1 VTEPSATQTGLYTQ
15 ADLPVGTLVAGRF
28 RIQAVLG
35 VGGMGVVYRATDEA
49 LHVPVALKVLRPELA
64 SRPDAFERFRQELLL
79 ARQVSS
85 PHVVRIHDL
94 AQHEGRW
101 LISMDF
107 VEGESL
113 DRRLDRDGTLSVDE
127 ALRIAADIA
136 RGLSAAHDK
145 GVVHRD
151 LKPANVLLD
160 GQGAAYIGDFGVAR
174 SLAGTGMTA
183 TGAVVGT
190 PEYLSPEQARGVQVD
205 ARSDLYALGL
215 ILYEML
221 VGTPPFS
228 GGTSAEILAQRL
240 VRTPDPVSRKRP
252 GVPAWV
258 VRLVDRLVRTQ
269 PSHRFQHARDVVA
282 AIERRDVP
290 RDFRPGR
297 PLALATAAV
306 VAVAAAG
313 GGWWWW
319 STQQAK
325 PVATAVAGIAESK
338 PLQRLLVLPIE
349 GGTDDRA
356 VAARLAAA
364 GAHLQIGRASCRER
378 V

>member
-1 VTEPSATQTGLYTQ
+1 MEPTRRCACWGCSDPAGRMSEDPPSDATATGLHAQ
-15 ADLPVGTLVAGRF
+15 ADYPPGSVLAGRF
-28 RIQAVLG
+28 RIESILG
-35 VGGMGVVYRATDEA
+35 IGGMGVVYRATDEA
-49 LHVPVALKVLRPELA
+49 LQVPVALKLLRPELA
-64 SRPDAFERFRQELLL
+64 TRADAFERFRQELLL

-113 DRRLDRDGTLSVDE
+113 DRRLDRDGTLPVE
-127 ALRIAADIA
+127 QALRIAADIA

-145 GVVHRD
+145 DVVHRD
-151 LKPANVLLD
+151 LKPANILLD
-160 GQGAAYIGDFGVAR
+160 TQGAAYIGDFGVAR
-174 SLAGTGMTA
+174 SLAGSGMTA

-190 PEYLSPEQARGVQVD
+190 PEYLSPEQARGAPVD

-221 VGTPPFS
+221 VGTPPFT

-252 GVPAWV
+252 DTPAWV
-258 VRLVDRLVRTQ
+258 VRLVDRLLRTQ
-269 PSHRFQHARDVVA
+269 PSHRLQHARDVVA

-290 RDFRPGR
+290 RDFRPTRAVMLGVAAV
-297 PLALATAAV
+297 LAL
-306 VAVAAAG
+306 AAAG
-313 GGWWWW
+313 GGWWWT
-319 STQQAK
+319 TQRTT
-325 PVATAVAGIAESK
+325 VAN
-338 PLQRLLVLPIE
+338 P
-349 GGTDDRA
+349 
-356 VAARLAAA
+356 
-364 GAHLQIGRASCRER
+364 
-378 V
+378 